1 MISLLEFIT
10 ISGMATLSAAGAS
23 HGLNLLRQKRGARSG
38 VPKRSGNHDEASGR
52 PSAGAWHEPRYGKR
66 HQVSCRME
74 YVAGRDRAE
83 GILLD
88 LSRQGWRARGTQ
100 PVTKGTTLAVYVYF
114 PDLAQPIRVDEA
126 VVRWTY
132 GLEFGVQVTRIS
144 LAEASKFSDYLSAHH
159 PAQEATPEYAL
170 SPFSYN

>member
-1 MISLLEFIT
+1 MISLLEFVAIT
-10 ISGMATLSAAGAS
+10 GMATLSAAGAS
-23 HGLNLLRQKRGARSG
+23 HGLNLLRQKRGGRSG

-66 HQVSCRME
+66 HPVNCRME
-74 YVAGRDRAE
+74 YIAGHDRAE

-100 PVTKGTTLAVYVYF
+100 LVARGTTLAVSVYF
-114 PDLAQPIRVDEA
+114 PDLAQPIMVDEA
-126 VVRWTY
+126 VVRWTD
-132 GLEFGVQVTRIS
+132 GLEFGVEVTRINPD
-144 LAEASKFSDYLSAHH
+144 AASKFSDYLSTHH